1 MNTQA
6 MPALAQAL
14 AGVLPDQSVRAL
26 MQALGNCQQP
36 VESRGGLNV
45 QQPVYTTGTGLVS
58 PGQWSPS
65 SVPAGYLPTSSAL
78 ARRMPFSAVPT
89 FQLYQTFSPVDIP
102 SPPGFSTGAYTSNFY
117 GGAQFAFP
125 IDQTFTINN
134 VFPGPTANYGG
145 ATNFQ
150 FAAGDT
156 LNFRH
161 AMFDSLTIGGTTIY
175 GPSITFGGG
184 FGQPG
189 GPGSPGSSGMPGQ
202 PGAVGS
208 PGRLGVAGIPG
219 SPGIGSPGASGRPG
233 QRGQDGLPGPPGQP
247 VSLPPTATSFFGGDL
262 NIIGAPNFPGRVIQY
277 LEGVRVFL
285 MPVRTNLS
293 IPAAVSNESFTTAN
307 IATSYQLNSTAENG
321 PVDLN
326 LSLATA
332 DITVPNITGVAISGT
347 VQPALSGSLTLS
359 RDTSQDIQVPTYS
372 GVSVS
377 GGGGSVTFG
386 IQIPTSV
393 TISQITFDP
402 DNCTISQPTA
412 TLTTTTQNVTINLPA
427 VTAALQSGSPITVPG
442 GFTFNNQLS
451 VSANHDIQATLQA
464 GAASVTEVVTGVAGT
479 ATIDFSNISIDPG
492 PTNETVLTGFKAQN
506 GTNELVLTN
515 VNAMTTV
522 NRKTAVVFL

>member
-45 QQPVYTTGTGLVS
+45 QQPVYTTGTGLVT

-65 SVPAGYLPTSSAL
+65 SVPAGYLPTSSSL
-78 ARRMPFSAVPT
+78 ARRMPFSAAPT

-134 VFPGPTANYGG
+134 VFPGTTANYGG

-175 GPSITFGGG
+175 GSPITFGGG

-189 GPGSPGSSGMPGQ
+189 GPGSPGSRGMPGQ
-202 PGAVGS
+202 PGAVGT
-208 PGRLGVAGIPG
+208 PGRPGVAGIPG
-219 SPGIGSPGASGRPG
+219 SPGIGSPGTPGRPG

-247 VSLPPTATSFFGGDL
+247 VSFPPAAAPFVGGDL

-277 LEGVRVFL
+277 LEGVQVFL

-293 IPAAVSNESFTTAN
+293 IPAEVSNESFTTAN
-307 IATSYQLNSTAENG
+307 IATSYQLNSTAGNG
-321 PVDLN
+321 PIDLN
-326 LSLATA
+326 LSLATTN
-332 DITVPNITGVAISGT
+332 ITVPNITGVTISGT
-347 VQPALSGSLTLS
+347 VQPALSGSLTLT
-359 RDTSQDIQVPTYS
+359 RDSSLDIQIPTYS
-372 GVSVS
+372 GVS
-377 GGGGSVTFG
+377 GGGGSITFG
-386 IQIPTSV
+386 IQVPTSV
-393 TISQITFDP
+393 TISEITFDP

-412 TLTTTTQNVTINLPA
+412 TLNTQTQNVTINLPA
-427 VTAALQSGSPITVPG
+427 ITLQSGSTITVPG
-442 GFTFNNQLS
+442 GFTFNNTLH
-451 VSANHDIQATLQA
+451 VSAGHDIKATLET
-464 GAASVTEVVTGVAGT
+464 GTASVAEVVTGVD
-479 ATIDFSNISIDPG
+479 ATGKIDFSNISIEPG
-492 PTNETVLTGFKAQN
+492 STNETVLTGFKAQN
-506 GTNELVLTN
+506 GTNELVLTG
-515 VNAMTTV
+515 VNALTTV
-522 NRKTAVVFL
+522 KRKTAVVFL